1 MEYWDIY
8 DEKKERTG
16 RTMARNDWHMKPG
29 DYHLTVLALIINE
42 TGRILLTQR
51 QLDKQWAPGKWE
63 IPGGGVKAGET
74 SLEAVL
80 RETREE
86 TGLVPD
92 KAAVLLIHTYR
103 NDSPKEQNN
112 YFVDIYE
119 VRLPFTESAVTVQ
132 KEEVKGFALL
142 DPQAVRVLGERGEI
156 LHYAHFADLF

>member
-1 MEYWDIY
+1 MGTW
-8 DEKKERTG
+8 
-16 RTMARNDWHMKPG
+16 
-29 DYHLTVLALIINE
+29 
-42 TGRILLTQR
+42 
-51 QLDKQWAPGKWE
+51 KWE

-92 KAAVLLIHTYR
+92 KAAVRLIHTYR

>member
-29 DYHLTVLALIINE
+29 DYHLTVL
-42 TGRILLTQR
+42 
-51 QLDKQWAPGKWE
+51 
-63 IPGGGVKAGET
+63 
-74 SLEAVL
+74 
-80 RETREE
+80 
-86 TGLVPD
+86 VPD
-92 KAAVLLIHTYR
+92 KAAVRLIHTYR

-142 DPQAVRVLGERGEI
+142 DPQAVRALGERGEI

>member
-80 RETREE
+80 RETRE
-86 TGLVPD
+86 
-92 KAAVLLIHTYR
+92 
-103 NDSPKEQNN
+103 
-112 YFVDIYE
+112 
-119 VRLPFTESAVTVQ
+119 
-132 KEEVKGFALL
+132 
-142 DPQAVRVLGERGEI
+142 
-156 LHYAHFADLF
+156 